1 MVGGKRLTGWAGLGW
16 AGSIQFPNPV
26 PDLYL
31 CGLDSGDRF
40 WQVTTRQ
47 AIRSPYGPVRG
58 SAFTDCHRKRVRPL
72 GSSAPPQNAR
82 CKLDAC
88 IISHIQHGQAQ
99 LRMRQSLRSSE
110 RIELAHQPT

>member
-1 MVGGKRLTGWAGLGW
+1 MRAGGASGRLFIGDGTARNGGWKTFDRVGW

-26 PDLYL
+26 PDLFL

-47 AIRSPYGPVRG
+47 AIRSPYAPVRG

-72 GSSAPPQNAR
+72 GSSSDPFPF
-82 CKLDAC
+82 
-88 IISHIQHGQAQ
+88 SFHF
-99 LRMRQSLRSSE
+99 
-110 RIELAHQPT
+110 